1 MVRQDST
8 QLAVAAFF
16 MAIQKGIGISTA
28 LADLY
33 EAGVE
38 AGQSAVVDDP
48 QAHGLVGLPC

>member
-1 MVRQDST
+1 MDRDEAT
-8 QLAVAAFF
+8 QVAVAAFF
-16 MAIQKGIGISTA
+16 MALQKGVGISKA

-48 QAHGLVGLPC
+48 QAYGLVGLPC

>member
-1 MVRQDST
+1 MDRDEAT
-8 QLAVAAFF
+8 RMAVGAFF
-16 MAIQKGIGISTA
+16 MALQKGQSLTQA